1 MFCKNGGKKYFM
13 VLGFLGLISLV
24 IGIIMTTRLNQGS
37 HGADMAAGMLCGLGT
52 CFIVIFLIRK
62 FQERFA
68 PEKIKKDEIEKND
81 ERNIQVTRAAFTV
94 LGTVAIIYMTGMTLA
109 MAFMDFVVGTYI
121 SIAGIYVSAI
131 SFFIAYRIYQK
142 KM

>member
-1 MFCKNGGKKYFM
+1 M
-13 VLGFLGLISLV
+13 
-24 IGIIMTTRLNQGS
+24 
-37 HGADMAAGMLCGLGT
+37 
-52 CFIVIFLIRK
+52 IFLIRK